1 MYYLGSKRRLL
12 PFIQETIHNTVGTTD
27 LSKMTFCDL
36 FAGTGSVA
44 RAFKSQVK
52 RVIVNDLEHY
62 AYVLNR
68 NYIGNH
74 VDIPDRQQHVDD
86 LNQLPL
92 VQDGFIYRNY
102 TIGGGTGRLY
112 FSDDSR

>member
-12 PFIQETIHNTVGTTD
+12 PFIQETIHSTVGTTD
-27 LSKMTFCDL
+27 LSKMTLCDL

-44 RAFKSQVK
+44 RAFKPHVK
-52 RVIVNDLEHY
+52 RVLANDMEHY
-62 AYVLNR
+62 SYVLNR

-74 VDIPDRQQHVDD
+74 VDIQGTQQYIDE

-92 VQDGFIYRNY
+92 VHDGFIYRNY

-112 FSDDSR
+112 FGLVPK